1 MSEKQLKEAARMV
14 DVPVVKHELGKATAR
29 ALGLLNRIDVRIIIA
44 QMNSSRSYRLRALQ
58 RVMPVHIGL

>member
-44 QMNSSRSYRLRALQ
+44 
-58 RVMPVHIGL
+58 